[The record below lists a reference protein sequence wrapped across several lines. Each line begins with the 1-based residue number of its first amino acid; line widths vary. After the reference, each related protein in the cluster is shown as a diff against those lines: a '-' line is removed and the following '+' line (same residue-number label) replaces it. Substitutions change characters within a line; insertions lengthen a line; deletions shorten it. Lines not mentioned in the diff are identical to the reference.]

1 MPQLIDFNLLFRLV
15 VDLISVWLL
24 VRFIYYSI
32 YKTRDL
38 FFSLIVTNLVIF
50 LLSYALNG
58 HEISMGAAFGLFA
71 VFGMLRFRTEDISLK
86 DMTYL
91 FLSIA
96 LGVFNAVAQTSL
108 WVLPVVSAS
117 MLLVT
122 FLLESNLLY
131 HRESARVVNYD
142 RTDLLAVGREAEM
155 LLDLQTKTGLPI
167 HRFQVMRIDFLR
179 DTVQLRVYF
188 KD

>member
-1 MPQLIDFNLLFRLV
+1 
-15 VDLISVWLL
+15 
-24 VRFIYYSI
+24 
-32 YKTRDL
+32 
-38 FFSLIVTNLVIF
+38 
-50 LLSYALNG
+50 
-58 HEISMGAAFGLFA
+58 MGAAFGLFA

-131 HRESARVVNYD
+131 HRESTRVVNYD

-155 LLDLQTKTGLPI
+155 LLDLQTKTGLPV

>member
-1 MPQLIDFNLLFRLV
+1 
-15 VDLISVWLL
+15 
-24 VRFIYYSI
+24 
-32 YKTRDL
+32 
-38 FFSLIVTNLVIF
+38 
-50 LLSYALNG
+50 
-58 HEISMGAAFGLFA
+58 
-71 VFGMLRFRTEDISLK
+71 
-86 DMTYL
+86 MTYL

-155 LLDLQTKTGLPI
+155 LLDLQTKTGLPV

>member
-1 MPQLIDFNLLFRLV
+1 
-15 VDLISVWLL
+15 
-24 VRFIYYSI
+24 
-32 YKTRDL
+32 
-38 FFSLIVTNLVIF
+38 
-50 LLSYALNG
+50 
-58 HEISMGAAFGLFA
+58 MGAAFGLFA

-155 LLDLQTKTGLPI
+155 LLDLQTKTGLPV